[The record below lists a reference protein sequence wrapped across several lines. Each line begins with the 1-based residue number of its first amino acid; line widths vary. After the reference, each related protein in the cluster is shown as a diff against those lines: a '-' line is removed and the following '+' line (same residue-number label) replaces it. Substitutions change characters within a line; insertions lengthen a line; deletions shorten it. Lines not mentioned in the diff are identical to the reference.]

1 MDKDITSGIIGFTVG
16 DILGVPVE
24 FKTRE
29 ELRQNPVLDLRE
41 YGTHNQPLGSWSDDT
56 SMTLATMDS
65 IIHKGKI
72 DTNDIADKFLN
83 WFRKKEYTPKGKVFD
98 IGDTTIRALEK
109 YELKLDEAKNC
120 GGNNEYSNGN
130 GSLMRMLPIL
140 YYCFKKDLKDDEILK
155 IVEDVSSI
163 THRHPISILG
173 CYIYVKF
180 GIELLKGYDKI
191 QAYYNIKNLDYSFF
205 DNYVISKYNRILK
218 DDIYTLNLDNISS
231 NGYVVSTLES
241 VLYIFLTSNDYNNT
255 ILRAIN
261 LGDDTD
267 TIGSCTGGLLGF
279 YYGIDSIKENWRKN
293 ILKYDYIIDLC
304 NKFEKMFL

>member
-1 MDKDITSGIIGFTVG
+1 
-16 DILGVPVE
+16 
-24 FKTRE
+24 
-29 ELRQNPVLDLRE
+29 
-41 YGTHNQPLGSWSDDT
+41 
-56 SMTLATMDS
+56 
-65 IIHKGKI
+65 
-72 DTNDIADKFLN
+72 
-83 WFRKKEYTPKGKVFD
+83 
-98 IGDTTIRALEK
+98 
-109 YELKLDEAKNC
+109 
-120 GGNNEYSNGN
+120 
-130 GSLMRMLPIL
+130 
-140 YYCFKKDLKDDEILK
+140 
-155 IVEDVSSI
+155 
-163 THRHPISILG
+163 
-173 CYIYVKF
+173 F

-205 DNYVISKYNRILK
+205 DNDVISKYNRILK

-293 ILKYDYIIDLC
+293 ILKYDY
-304 NKFEKMFL
+304 

>member
-1 MDKDITSGIIGFTVG
+1 MEYKNEKLEEFNNFLDEKQVAIIGMGVSNIPLLDYFYDKNAKVTVFSTNVLSDEIMEKINKYRYEVELG
-16 DILGVPVE
+16 EDNLSRLKGFDIIFRSPSALPTKHE
-24 FKTRE
+24 FQKKKKKGAILTSE
-29 ELRQNPVLDLRE
+29 IP
-41 YGTHNQPLGSWSDDT
+41 YGYYNIISIDNIKETLGSE
-56 SMTLATMDS
+56 MTLAEAIKEYEKQWQKYFYFVGRTKSGEIITFMFDLNRLKNEDS
-65 IIHKGKI
+65 DEPISMPELKI
-72 DTNDIADKFLN
+72 QVIEESPFLQDQQGMNPDIA
-83 WFRKKEYTPKGKVFD
+83 
-98 IGDTTIRALEK
+98 ALIME
-109 YELKLDEAKNC
+109 
-120 GGNNEYSNGN
+120 
-130 GSLMRMLPIL
+130 
-140 YYCFKKDLKDDEILK
+140 
-155 IVEDVSSI
+155 
-163 THRHPISILG
+163 
-173 CYIYVKF
+173 
-180 GIELLKGYDKI
+180 
-191 QAYYNIKNLDYSFF
+191 
-205 DNYVISKYNRILK
+205 LK